1 MKRLALLVACLAG
14 LLCFA
19 APALAG
25 TTISTVSSWNGSDSL
40 NTWGINATPTYGQTI
55 LGNGESLASW
65 TFYMNVDPGE
75 TFRGAVYT
83 WDGSKAGTQLFVSGD
98 MTAPAGSGFRAVTFN
113 VPGGVTLAA
122 GQEYVL
128 FATTV
133 FSTQSLG
140 FVDNGSQIWGGIT
153 TGTNPGD
160 YADGE
165 YVYTNDGNPAD
176 LTTVGWD
183 GNHGYLDGQDVAFSA
198 QFGPAVGAAS
208 RVAVCTAQPVQR
220 LDGSQGRFADVEY
233 GFWLAH
239 KDDSGSPYYQSTP
252 AIYVEG
258 FGSMCQISDVVT
270 YGGDPNAFVAT
281 GTVVDELGVS
291 TSADGSLYAYYAKK

>member
-1 MKRLALLVACLAG
+1 VPKVRRHGVRRRRRVARLERFNRKDKMKRLALLVVCLAG

-19 APALAG
+19 APAFAG
-25 TTISTVSSWNGSDSL
+25 TTISTVSSWNGSDSFNL
-40 NTWGINATPTYGQTI
+40 WGINATPTYGQTI
-55 LGNGESLASW
+55 LGNGESLSSW
-65 TFYMNVDPGE
+65 
-75 TFRGAVYT
+75 
-83 WDGSKAGTQLFVSGD
+83 LFVSGD

-140 FVDNGSQIWGGIT
+140 FVDTGNQIWGGIT
-153 TGTNPGD
+153 TGSNPGV

-165 YVYTNDGNPAD
+165 YVYTNDGNPAH

-183 GNHGYLDGQDVAFSA
+183 GNHGYLNGQDVAFSA
-198 QFGPAVGAAS
+198 QFGPAVGATS

-281 GTVVDELGVS
+281 GTVVDELGVA